1 MCIVVKLWWSQ
12 NCASQFVFTDLTIW
26 QFYFTTLGKGINPAN
41 GQVWSQDDMDDCG
54 GRDDANGNYG
64 YYVTGKGYWTK
75 VFFINK
81 SGLVRGNLIKVDF
94 PYILQCYRG
103 TPDSSIRQTTG
114 NCGLWGASCNYSGTG
129 GGQGQGQGSG
139 TGSGNR
145 PSGPPGPP
153 GREIGNNQGKKDG
166 KKKGNKRGKRSTT
179 AEWIQASLD
188 FHGGDHPYF
197 KAKFGLTGTYYHLY
211 WYRGVTTV

>member
-1 MCIVVKLWWSQ
+1 
-12 NCASQFVFTDLTIW
+12 
-26 QFYFTTLGKGINPAN
+26 
-41 GQVWSQDDMDDCG
+41 MDDCG

-64 YYVTGKGYWTK
+64 YYVTGMGRKTHCKYFHQPVRET
-75 VFFINK
+75 
-81 SGLVRGNLIKVDF
+81 LVKVDF

-114 NCGLWGASCNYSGTG
+114 NCGLWGASCNYSSSG

-139 TGSGNR
+139 QGSGNR

-153 GREIGNNQGKKDG
+153 GREIGNSQGKKDG

-188 FHGGDHPYF
+188 FHGGEHPYF
-197 KAKFGLTGTYYHLY
+197 KAKFGLTGNCFQLH
-211 WYRGVTTV
+211 WYDSYGMIDLI

>member
-1 MCIVVKLWWSQ
+1 
-12 NCASQFVFTDLTIW
+12 
-26 QFYFTTLGKGINPAN
+26 
-41 GQVWSQDDMDDCG
+41 MDDCG

-64 YYVTGKGYWTK
+64 YYVTGKGYSPK
-75 VFFINK
+75 VFCINK
-81 SGLVRGNLIKVDF
+81 SGLVRGTLIKVDF

-114 NCGLWGASCNYSGTG
+114 NCGLWGASCNYSGTS

-139 TGSGNR
+139 PGSGNR

-197 KAKFGLTGTYYHLY
+197 KAKFGLTGTYCQLHLHESY
-211 WYRGVTTV
+211 CMTRTDSYGFTINYSL